1 MLNLTYNKKYI
12 YENYTENSDLE
23 ENKVYKKKI

>member
-1 MLNLTYNKKYI
+1 MLNPTNNKKYI